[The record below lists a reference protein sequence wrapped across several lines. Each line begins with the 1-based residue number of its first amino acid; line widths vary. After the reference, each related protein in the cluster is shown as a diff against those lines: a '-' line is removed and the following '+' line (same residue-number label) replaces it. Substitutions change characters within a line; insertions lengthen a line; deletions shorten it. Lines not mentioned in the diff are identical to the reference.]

1 MIILVS
7 ILREE
12 VRRLMV
18 IRLEMTMLTIF
29 LPFPSSDWTIIW
41 SDEMIILD
49 DSMIIWSEK
58 DYSLESLV
66 KQLSDLTQWFL
77 SVILLICLYWS
88 WWEESKLGLIKPW
101 SRQSRCSSY
110 RIVQLSGWKNISF
123 DHIDILS
130 LFIII
135 IHILLLLIFYCY
147 WYIITFVMISYHYD
161 ICDTYVS
168 WCHDEYK

>member
-29 LPFPSSDWTIIW
+29 LPNSFKPFPSSDWTIRW

-135 IHILLLLIFYCY
+135 IHI
-147 WYIITFVMISYHYD
+147 
-161 ICDTYVS
+161 
-168 WCHDEYK
+168 